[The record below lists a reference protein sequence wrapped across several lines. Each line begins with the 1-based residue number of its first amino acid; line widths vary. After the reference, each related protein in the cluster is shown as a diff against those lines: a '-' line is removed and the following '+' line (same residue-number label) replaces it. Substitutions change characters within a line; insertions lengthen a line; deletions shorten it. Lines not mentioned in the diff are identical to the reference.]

1 MPIPA
6 LLKIDGSDRKVLPL
20 GRYLATLDEVESSY
34 VTGLSDKRRDI
45 WRAFNDCLSIAR
57 NAAPGL
63 AEVWIGGSFITS
75 KEDPSDIDVVF
86 LFTKD
91 YFDVATSGD
100 NLNAKIV
107 LSVLTKSSVID
118 RLHPLVDGYAL
129 IVPPTEYDVAGEFE
143 TIYAKQRG
151 YWDQFWS
158 KTRFCDEDNN
168 RWKFP
173 ASGYL
178 EVIID
183 GYGDHAKGIDG

>member
-6 LLKIDGSDRKVLPL
+6 LSTIDGSDRKVLPL
-20 GRYLATLDEVESSY
+20 GRYLTTLDEVEGAY
-34 VTGLSDKRRDI
+34 VTGLSDKRKSI
-45 WRAFNDCLSIAR
+45 WAAFNECLEVVR
-57 NAAPGL
+57 NAANGL

-75 KEDPSDIDVVF
+75 KDEPGDIDVVF
-86 LFTKD
+86 LFTKEYYD
-91 YFDVATSGD
+91 EAVSGE
-100 NLNAKIV
+100 NLNAKLV
-107 LSVLTKSSVID
+107 LSILTKKSSIN
-118 RLHPLVDGYAL
+118 RLHPLVDGFAL
-129 IVPPTEYDVAGEFE
+129 IVPPTEYDVDGEFE

-158 KTRFCDEDNN
+158 KTRFIDEDSD

-183 GYGDHAKGIDG
+183 GYGNLATESDE